1 MKNYTLQLTKIHVYS
16 TVIAL
21 LFFIMA
27 LIAAI
32 LSYYYETPHGG
43 FSLIILLVISGFIN
57 WNRYLHKP
65 IEIKVQN
72 DTAIFKDI
80 LNRKTEEQLQ
90 DIIQIEYDKSK
101 RLKIKT
107 KQKEY
112 IGINSFSKFE
122 EFISDIK
129 EVNPSLIVLCSKR

>member
-16 TVIAL
+16 TFIAL
-21 LFFIMA
+21 LFFILA

-43 FSLIILLVISGFIN
+43 FILIILLVIAGFIN
-57 WNRYLHKP
+57 WNRYLRKP

-112 IGINSFSKFE
+112 IGIHSFSKFE